1 MLSARMYYSK
11 SQANQ
16 SGFAII
22 LESTL
27 PKRTRR
33 HWAFKRTCCHFNRA
47 TEFRL
52 LRFAAQC
59 RLRAGSPPSSPL
71 ASVCR
76 FAPNEPRRS
85 LGIPSQSERTS
96 MQNTHP
102 FLHHVPKATSRA
114 QPQEQSEAHIRS
126 SITCRRRLP
135 ALSRRNR
142 VAPRRVS
149 SSVENPES
157 EELMSSRVRR
167 DELPGRGRRAERLSA
182 VIFWGDSTNGSGT
195 QRAAADLQ
203 RSLPETQVLGSLICG
218 IICGNQRRLK

>member
-1 MLSARMYYSK
+1 MYYSK

-96 MQNTHP
+96 MRNAHP

-114 QPQEQSEAHIRS
+114 QPQEQSRTVNRPRTGSRPADVIRDLS
-126 SITCRRRLP
+126 AARTATRFAQCRE
-135 ALSRRNR
+135 SRYP
-142 VAPRRVS
+142 PRRSRAAKRALCGVR
-149 SSVENPES
+149 

-167 DELPGRGRRAERLSA
+167 DELPGRGRRTERLSA
-182 VIFWGDSTNGSGT
+182 VIFWGDSPYFTW
-195 QRAAADLQ
+195 
-203 RSLPETQVLGSLICG
+203 
-218 IICGNQRRLK
+218 